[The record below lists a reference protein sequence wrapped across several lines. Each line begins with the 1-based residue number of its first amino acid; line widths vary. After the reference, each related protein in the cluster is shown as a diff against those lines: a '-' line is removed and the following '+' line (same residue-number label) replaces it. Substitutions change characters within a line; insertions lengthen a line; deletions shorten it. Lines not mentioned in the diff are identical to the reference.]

1 MNKADQSEKPEES
14 EGAARIAA
22 RLTAATIGS
31 ARVVTALAACVAGL
45 RVSVG
50 SRIFINVGV
59 LRGFGTGTDAVNILP
74 VFDGVFG
81 NRQGRIELVRK
92 TGQAAVVQ
100 EENERL
106 FAENIVGDGHFGR
119 AEDFV
124 AFLFGHDLPIT
135 GRKIDDRELAFLV
148 GKKLGDNLPVL
159 GESPMN
165 PAVRDVVVF
174 PRGNGKDA
182 PVDNVFPLGVRL
194 GKRDRFG
201 CSLFGREGLS
211 IFLRRKA
218 NARKPNGNGDRC
230 KE

>member
-14 EGAARIAA
+14 EGAARITA

-31 ARVVTALAACVAGL
+31 AGVVIALAACVAGL

-50 SRIFINVGV
+50 SRILINAGI
-59 LRGFGTGTDAVNILP
+59 LRGFGTGADAVDILP
-74 VFDGVFG
+74 VFNGVFG
-81 NRQGRIELVRK
+81 NRQGRIELVRE
-92 TGQAAVVQ
+92 TSQAAVIQ

-106 FAENIVGDGHFGR
+106 FVEDVVGDSHFGR

-124 AFLFGHDLPIT
+124 ALLFGHDFPVT
-135 GRKIDDRELAFLV
+135 GRKIDDRELTLLV

-194 GKRDRFG
+194 GKRDRCG
-201 CSLFGREGLS
+201 RSLFGREGLS

-218 NARKPNGNGDRC
+218 KARKPNGNGDRC